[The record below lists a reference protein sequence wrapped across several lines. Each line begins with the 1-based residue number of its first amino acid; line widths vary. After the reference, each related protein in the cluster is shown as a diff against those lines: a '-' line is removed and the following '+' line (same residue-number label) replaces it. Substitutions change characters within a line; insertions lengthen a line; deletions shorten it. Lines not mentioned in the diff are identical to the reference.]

1 MTMLRINERT
11 RAALRSLAQERG
23 EPMSRVVEGL
33 VEAART
39 EQFFAAA
46 GAAYLRLRSDPDG
59 WAAELDDRG
68 SWESSGGARS
78 GPEAGPLALG
88 PDRLCQAPPPSWM
101 VESDLDPGPGQRPRR
116 RMLARP

>member
-23 EPMSRVVEGL
+23 EPMSQVVEEL

-46 GAAYLRLRSDPDG
+46 DAAYLRLRSDPEA
-59 WAAELDDRG
+59 WAAELGDRDV
-68 SWESSGGARS
+68 WESS
-78 GPEAGPLALG
+78 LG
-88 PDRLCQAPPPSWM
+88 DGLGDA
-101 VESDLDPGPGQRPRR
+101 
-116 RMLARP
+116 

>member
-11 RAALRSLAQERG
+11 KAALRSLAQERG

-46 GAAYLRLRSDPDG
+46 DASYRRLRGEPEG
-59 WAAELDDRG
+59 WAAELDDRDA
-68 SWESSGGARS
+68 WESTLGDGL
-78 GPEAGPLALG
+78 GEA
-88 PDRLCQAPPPSWM
+88 
-101 VESDLDPGPGQRPRR
+101 
-116 RMLARP
+116 